1 MIRTMQKND
10 INAVRKV
17 YSDTRRSEFKWL
29 KDHHLDLSDF
39 DKDTEGEKIL
49 VALENSQVVGF
60 ISIWEADSFIHHLF
74 VLPEFSNR
82 GYGSQ
87 LLSAGLDT
95 ISLPAQLKCV
105 SENKATLEFYLR
117 RGWYVVSKG
126 VSGDG
131 EYKLMQI
138 DKKLS

>member
-29 KDHHLDLSDF
+29 KDNHLDLSDF

-74 VLPEFSNR
+74 FSILWIANTR
-82 GYGSQ
+82 NTLQ
-87 LLSAGLDT
+87 LLLCDF
-95 ISLPAQLKCV
+95 K
-105 SENKATLEFYLR
+105 K
-117 RGWYVVSKG
+117 
-126 VSGDG
+126 
-131 EYKLMQI
+131 QI
-138 DKKLS
+138 

>member
-29 KDHHLDLSDF
+29 KDNHLDLSDF